1 MGLGRGGVREI
12 FDYLIIKWRIF
23 DLWYSEVLI
32 FLSAALQRKAEYT
45 YKYRPKTRTKGGT
58 YMKEPNQSTL
68 QLQQF
73 RLQNEVESSGF
84 LSKCAEHVVLRGQ
97 CSRSRWHCSNR
108 STFSQTSVMV
118 KRIDVSVRC
127 NLEYTRA

>member
-1 MGLGRGGVREI
+1 VEALKSKRLAYSGWRRRCRVGLGRGGVREI

-84 LSKCAEHVVLRGQ
+84 LSKCAEHVVLR
-97 CSRSRWHCSNR
+97 R
-108 STFSQTSVMV
+108 TLLKV
-118 KRIDVSVRC
+118 KVA
-127 NLEYTRA
+127 L